1 MESIITALKDELKEC
16 RSIIETQANVIDN
29 LQSLTRSLA
38 GSIDSLTRK
47 MSFSKM
53 SMDYQKIKAMRNNH
67 NALLND
73 AVEASKVNSNYIKTL
88 ESQLSSDKT
97 DLAS

>member
-29 LQSLTRSLA
+29 LQSLTKSLA
-38 GSIDSLTRK
+38 SSVNDLTRK
-47 MSFSKM
+47 ISFSKM
-53 SMDYQKIKAMRNNH
+53 SMDWKTRHEMRDSH
-67 NALLND
+67 NALID
-73 AVEASKVNSNYIKTL
+73 SFVEANEYNVKYVKTL
-88 ESQLSSDKT
+88 QNELSSDKT